1 MRVTEQEN
9 NRMKELKVI
18 VGEFEDELYA
28 EIARRDLEAAG
39 ISATRLKDNGS
50 VIILFSKQDKTV
62 QLMTLVTQL
71 EQAKKI
77 LERKFY

>member
-1 MRVTEQEN
+1 
-9 NRMKELKVI
+9 MKEKKII

-39 ISATRLKDNGS
+39 ISAIKLKDNGNV
-50 VIILFSKQDKTV
+50 VILISKQDKPV
-62 QLMTLVTQL
+62 QLMIPVTQL